1 MKGYMKIEVKDV
13 ECEDGP
19 GMNITV
25 EAQLLDTSLADRF
38 RLLAAFA
45 EAIDFDGDEL
55 LAAAFVVRDQWD
67 SMADEKIKVQL

>member
-1 MKGYMKIEVKDV
+1 MKGYMKIDVKDV
-13 ECEDGP
+13 EREDGS
-19 GMNITV
+19 GTNITV

-38 RLLAAFA
+38 RLLAAFV